1 MTREHQVLLS
11 AVGAAVRRL
20 RDGRGLSRRELA
32 GRSGVSERFLAELE
46 SGQGNISVARLQD
59 VARALGSS
67 AGEVLFSAQH
77 ERTDRRIV
85 ALVGLRGAGKT
96 TIGRALAS
104 RLGVS
109 FVELDALVEKDAGL
123 SLAAIF
129 QLHGEAYYR
138 RLAREVL
145 TRFLAETD
153 AAVIA
158 TGGGIVTDPG
168 SFKLLQKRCRTV
180 WLQATPEDHWQ
191 RVLKQGDV
199 RPGAAS
205 PHAQEELRALLKSR
219 EPLYAQAEIAVDT
232 SRLEIDGAVEEI
244 ARRSEEHTSELQSQS
259 NLV

>member
-20 RDGRGLSRRELA
+20 RDERGLSRRELA

-67 AGEVLFSAQH
+67 AGELLFSAQH

-123 SLAAIF
+123 PLAAIF
-129 QLHGEAYYR
+129 QLQ
-138 RLAREVL
+138 
-145 TRFLAETD
+145 TD
-153 AAVIA
+153 AAVLA

-168 SFKLLQKRCRTV
+168 SFRLLQKRCRTV
-180 WLQATPEDHWQ
+180 WLQASPDDHWQ
-191 RVLKQGDV
+191 RVLEQGDV

-205 PHAQEELRALLKSR
+205 PHAREELRALLKAR
-219 EPLYAQAEIAVDT
+219 EPLYAQADLAVDT
-232 SRLEIDGAVEEI
+232 SRLGINGAVEEI
-244 ARRSEEHTSELQSQS
+244 ARK
-259 NLV
+259 VA

>member
-1 MTREHQVLLS
+1 MTREHQVLLT
-11 AVGAAVRRL
+11 AVGAAVRSL
-20 RDGRGLSRRELA
+20 RDERGFSRRELA

-67 AGEVLFSAQH
+67 AGELLFSAQH

-123 SLAAIF
+123 PLAAIF

-153 AAVIA
+153 AAVLA

-168 SFKLLQKRCRTV
+168 SFRLLQKRCRTV
-180 WLQATPEDHWQ
+180 WLQASPDDHWQ
-191 RVLKQGDV
+191 RVLEQGDV

-205 PHAQEELRALLKSR
+205 PHAREELRALLKAR
-219 EPLYAQAEIAVDT
+219 EPLYAQAELAVDT
-232 SRLEIDGAVEEI
+232 SRTGVEGAVEEI
-244 ARRSEEHTSELQSQS
+244 ARKISGSTAQ
-259 NLV
+259 

>member
-1 MTREHQVLLS
+1 MTRDHQGLLS

-20 RDGRGLSRRELA
+20 RDERGLSRRELA

-67 AGEVLFSAQH
+67 AGELLFSAQH

-123 SLAAIF
+123 PLAAIF

-153 AAVIA
+153 AAVVA
-158 TGGGIVTDPG
+158 TGGGIVTDAG

-180 WLQATPEDHWQ
+180 WLQATAQDHWQ
-191 RVLKQGDV
+191 RVLEQGDV

-205 PHAQEELRALLKSR
+205 PHAQEELAALLKSR
-219 EPLYAQAEIAVDT
+219 QALYSQADMAVDT
-232 SRLEIDGAVEEI
+232 SRLGINQV
-244 ARRSEEHTSELQSQS
+244 
-259 NLV
+259 

>member
-1 MTREHQVLLS
+1 MRREHQVLLS
-11 AVGAAVRRL
+11 SIGAAVRRL
-20 RDGRGLSRRELA
+20 REEREFSRRELA
-32 GRSGVSERFLAELE
+32 QKSGVSQRFLADLE
-46 SGQGNISVARLQD
+46 GGQGNISVARLQD

-67 AGEVLFSAQH
+67 AGELLFAAQH
-77 ERTDRRIV
+77 ERTDRRVV
-85 ALVGLRGAGKT
+85 ALVGLRGAGKS
-96 TIGRALAS
+96 TIGQALAS

-123 SLAAIF
+123 PLAAIF

-219 EPLYAQAEIAVDT
+219 EPLYSQAEIAVDT
-232 SRLEIDGAVEEI
+232 SQLEIDGAVEEI
-244 ARRSEEHTSELQSQS
+244 ARK
-259 NLV
+259 VA